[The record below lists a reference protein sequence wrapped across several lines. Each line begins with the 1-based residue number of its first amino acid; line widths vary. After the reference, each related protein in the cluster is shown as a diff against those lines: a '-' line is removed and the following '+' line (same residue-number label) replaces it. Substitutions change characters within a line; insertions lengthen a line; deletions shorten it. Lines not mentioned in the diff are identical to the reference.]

1 MWSGG
6 IVSRGS
12 VRIYALFFKYCSLSY
27 FQIVHLDTGNDPKS
41 LKVIKSPPQIL
52 NIKKSIKTVFFATQE
67 VYIKYKTEGQNFDS
81 AGQMFI
87 LLLLFSVDSLLYYD
101 FF

>member
-1 MWSGG
+1 MTQKVW
-6 IVSRGS
+6 
-12 VRIYALFFKYCSLSY
+12 KLS
-27 FQIVHLDTGNDPKS
+27 
-41 LKVIKSPPQIL
+41 SPPPNSEYQEEV
-52 NIKKSIKTVFFATQE
+52 NKNSIFATQE

-87 LLLLFSVDSLLYYD
+87 LLLLFSVDSLHYYD